1 MAEQRVRFRLE
12 RQQTRADVTVILG
25 EAALQ
30 LTVGSP
36 EVMAEQIDH
45 LRRTS
50 PTVLVLPFRRRRVP
64 VQRQLRVARL
74 RRRGVAVTE
83 WIKASMSVD
92 QGSCCRASD
101 RRRNDRSA

>member
-50 PTVLVLPFRRRRVP
+50 PTVLVLPFDAGAYP
-64 VQRQLRVARL
+64 F
-74 RRRGVAVTE
+74 RGSFALLDFDDAE
-83 WIKASMSVD
+83 WP
-92 QGSCCRASD
+92 
-101 RRRNDRSA
+101 